1 MPVRRITKGFTLA
14 EVLIVVAI
22 IAVLV
27 GISIPTFTAQTAKA
41 KAAADM
47 ANVRSA
53 KSVAAA
59 QFMTDLPSTSTTY
72 YYDAASGQVKN
83 SPSGITG
90 YGQSNV
96 AVDGALGIP
105 NTNGVAAIV
114 SVTCDSAG
122 TISASWSSGET
133 ENILQKNQTLAN
145 NYTGNAWQLNDYL
158 KSNGST
164 LTVDTSSL
172 FGTIKIQNDPA
183 QLTWRPV
190 VATINGVKT
199 VILYANDSSNT
210 SAFAIYYNG
219 TTYLSTNNGG
229 YQGRINRNAIS
240 SFNVDSSG
248 NVSGNWKKK

>member
-53 KSVAAA
+53 ISAAAA

-90 YGQSNV
+90 YGKSNV
-96 AVDGALGIP
+96 AVTGASGIP

-114 SVTCDSAG
+114 SVTCDSDG

-158 KSNGST
+158 KKCF
-164 LTVDTSSL
+164 LKLIEVM
-172 FGTIKIQNDPA
+172 KM
-183 QLTWRPV
+183 
-190 VATINGVKT
+190 
-199 VILYANDSSNT
+199 
-210 SAFAIYYNG
+210 
-219 TTYLSTNNGG
+219 
-229 YQGRINRNAIS
+229 
-240 SFNVDSSG
+240 
-248 NVSGNWKKK
+248 KKKIIK